1 VSLRHTLKRVLKRGA
16 LVAAANWPVIL
27 AQSAADALFKL
38 LIAAPLVG
46 GVVLATLV
54 IGADI
59 SALSTGDWRLL
70 AAELVTSLLQ
80 HRIVLLAFVLSLA
93 IVVMGGSLFVFLM
106 KAGSIGVLVKGER
119 QAGAVE
125 DPPLQLEVVA
135 TAASFSIELFVDSAR
150 ALFPRYARLGLV
162 LMAVYAVSA
171 STFAATLVWVPL
183 ISESW
188 GYTSLITLAFVLWT
202 TLVNLIYLLVQIVIA
217 VDDCTVM
224 AAARRVMTFLR
235 HERRGVAA
243 VFGVI
248 LAMILLATGAS
259 LLAMF
264 ALGLIF
270 LVPLVGFA
278 AIPLNLLAFLL
289 RALVFQYIELSSIS
303 AYLTLY
309 RGFTVRLAADGV
321 RPASYVA
328 WAPPADVHHP

>member
-1 VSLRHTLKRVLKRGA
+1 MSFRHTLKRVLKRGA

-46 GVVLATLV
+46 GVILATLV

-59 SALSTGDWRLL
+59 SALTTGDWRLL
-70 AAELVTSLLQ
+70 AAEVVTSLLQ

-93 IVVMGGSLFVFLM
+93 VVVLGGSLFVFLM
-106 KAGSIGVLVKGER
+106 KAGTLGVLVRGER
-119 QAGAVE
+119 QAGDVE
-125 DPPLQLEVVA
+125 TPPLQLEVVA
-135 TAASFSIELFVDSAR
+135 SAASFTIELFVESAR

-171 STFAATLVWVPL
+171 GTFAAMLVWVPA
-183 ISESW
+183 IAESW
-188 GYTSLITLAFVLWT
+188 GYTSLITLAFVVWT

-224 AAARRVMTFLR
+224 LATRRVMAFLR
-235 HERRGVAA
+235 SDRRMVTA

-248 LAMILLATGAS
+248 LAMILFATGAS

-278 AIPLNLLAFLL
+278 AIPLNLIAFLL
-289 RALVFQYIELSSIS
+289 RALVFQYIELSAVG

-309 RGFTVRLAADGV
+309 RGFSLRAAADSV
-321 RPASYVA
+321 RPAPYVA
-328 WAPPADVHHP
+328 WAPPADVQRP

>member
-1 VSLRHTLKRVLKRGA
+1 MSLRHTLKRVLKRGA

-46 GVVLATLV
+46 GAVLATLV

-80 HRIVLLAFVLSLA
+80 HRIMLLAFVLSLA
-93 IVVMGGSLFVFLM
+93 TVVMGGSLFVFLM
-106 KAGSIGVLVKGER
+106 KAGTIGVLVKGER

-125 DPPLQLEVVA
+125 DPPLQLEVMA

-188 GYTSLITLAFVLWT
+188 GYTSLVTLAFVLWT

-224 AAARRVMTFLR
+224 AATRRVMAFLG
-235 HERRGVAA
+235 HERRVVAA

-289 RALVFQYIELSSIS
+289 RALVFQYIELSAIS

-309 RGFTVRLAADGV
+309 RGFTDRLAAVGV

-328 WAPPADVHHP
+328 WAPSADVHHP